1 MTKKIVLTILV
12 IAALLVAIYK
22 WIMSSDDN
30 EKTVQETTTEEFKEP
45 ATSEKENVNGKAEE
59 ATEDKVNETINK

>member
-1 MTKKIVLTILV
+1 MKKIVLTILV

-30 EKTVQETTTEEFKEP
+30 EEQQKVEETET
-45 ATSEKENVNGKAEE
+45 ATSENVKPEE
-59 ATEDKVNETINK
+59 ATEEVKDNGKVENHKQE

>member
-1 MTKKIVLTILV
+1 MTKKITLTILI

-30 EKTVQETTTEEFKEP
+30 EEQQKVEETET
-45 ATSEKENVNGKAEE
+45 ATSENVKPEE
-59 ATEDKVNETINK
+59 ATEEVKDNGKVENHKQE

>member
-1 MTKKIVLTILV
+1 MKKIVLIILV

-30 EKTVQETTTEEFKEP
+30 EELQKVEETETATSENVKPEETTEEVKQNGED
-45 ATSEKENVNGKAEE
+45 TVENHK
-59 ATEDKVNETINK
+59 

>member
-1 MTKKIVLTILV
+1 MTKKITLTILV

-30 EKTVQETTTEEFKEP
+30 EEQQKVEETET
-45 ATSEKENVNGKAEE
+45 ANEKETVNGNKAEE
-59 ATEDKVNETINK
+59 AITEDKVNENHNK

>member
-1 MTKKIVLTILV
+1 MKKIVLIILI

-30 EKTVQETTTEEFKEP
+30 EELQKVEETETATSENVKPEETTEEV
-45 ATSEKENVNGKAEE
+45 KENG
-59 ATEDKVNETINK
+59 EDIVNENHKEN

>member
-1 MTKKIVLTILV
+1 MTKKIVLTILI

-30 EKTVQETTTEEFKEP
+30 EEQQKVEETET
-45 ATSEKENVNGKAEE
+45 ANEKENVNGKAEE